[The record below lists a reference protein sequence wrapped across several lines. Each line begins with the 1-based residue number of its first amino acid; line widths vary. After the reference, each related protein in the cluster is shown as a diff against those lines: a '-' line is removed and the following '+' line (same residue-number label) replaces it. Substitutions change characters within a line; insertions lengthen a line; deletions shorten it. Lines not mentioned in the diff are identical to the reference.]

1 MPNTM
6 PARRGRPL
14 VPEQELLDKI
24 HAATIS
30 LLQARG
36 YEATTIDEVA
46 RTAGMAKKTIYRF
59 YANKDRLIEQ
69 VILLW
74 SASIVPLPGEIPA
87 SRDAVLPQ
95 LEEMLCALAQRVL
108 SAEAVALYK
117 LLQTPFTGR
126 EALLALYRAKGI
138 DNARRLLRE
147 WFATL
152 RAHHLLNPHWQPE
165 DGNHLLSMAIA
176 APLRDMA
183 LGVLPPVPQS
193 DLRPHIRSVLHFVAP
208 LLLTPAPA

>member
-1 MPNTM
+1 MPNTT
-6 PARRGRPL
+6 PTRRGRPL
-14 VPEQELLDKI
+14 VPEQELLEKI

-36 YEATTIDEVA
+36 YEATSIDEIA

-59 YANKDRLIEQ
+59 YANKDRIIEQ

-74 SASIVPLPGEIPA
+74 SSSIVPLPG
-87 SRDAVLPQ
+87 AVPESSDDVLRA
-95 LEEMLCALAQRVL
+95 LEEMLCALTQRVL
-108 SAEAVALYK
+108 SAEAIALYK

-147 WFATL
+147 WFTTL
-152 RAHHLLNPHWQPE
+152 RAKNLINPHWQPE
-165 DGNHLLSMAIA
+165 DGNYLLSMAIA

-183 LGVLPPVPQS
+183 LGVLPPVPQTA
-193 DLRPHIRSVLHFVAP
+193 LRPHIQDVLRFVAP
-208 LLLTPAPA
+208 LLQAQPG